1 MAKFRESN
9 TQVLGISV
17 DSFASQKEFANKNG
31 VEFPLLSDFK
41 REVSRAYGVLNEEA
55 GIAIR
60 TTFVIDKEG
69 KIKSV
74 EQGQSAIDVTGARPP
89 ARPSSRPKV
98 SCKPGK
104 RSENRRQSTQPSIVG

>member
-17 DSFASQKEFANKNG
+17 DSTATQGEFAKQNA

-55 GIAIR
+55 FLSIR

-69 KIKSV
+69 KVKSI
-74 EQGQSAIDVTGARPP
+74 EQGNTAINVAGALSACEAL
-89 ARPSSRPKV
+89 K
-98 SCKPGK
+98 
-104 RSENRRQSTQPSIVG
+104 